1 MATIAA
7 AGAEGFWR
15 RIGAMLRKEL
25 LQLRRGRV
33 TLATMVSI
41 PLLQLIVFGYTINTT
56 PRDLPTAVFA
66 AGIERRRPLHSRGA
80 AQHPIL
86 QLRPSLDEA
95 LASGSVLFAV
105 EIPAG
110 FERALRRSDMPAL
123 LVAADAT
130 DPVVTGPGDGVSSR
144 TSMFDLATAEIR

>member
-41 PLLQLIVFGYTINTT
+41 PLLQLIVFGYTMNTT
-56 PRDLPTAVFA
+56 PRDLPTAVLP

-80 AQHPIL
+80 ARRPIL
-86 QLRPSLDEA
+86 QGHATIEA
-95 LASGSVLFAV
+95 Q
-105 EIPAG
+105 P
-110 FERALRRSDMPAL
+110 R
-123 LVAADAT
+123 
-130 DPVVTGPGDGVSSR
+130 
-144 TSMFDLATAEIR
+144 